1 VTKYDTDNPT
11 LSRVNRNE
19 DLYKEINKSE
29 IDNFNLRSN
38 ATVIGNQANEIDVEK
53 IKKILDN
60 RYNET
65 APKRKSIKIE
75 PIVEEPIVEEATT
88 KEYDLNLVLEKA
100 KDDKEE
106 NYVEE
111 RNKKIRDT
119 QFDILKTLNVEEE
132 KKSEE
137 KNEEEQNLLELI
149 NTITL
154 NETKNKTDVDVAL
167 DLFED
172 LKGDENT
179 EIYEGLT
186 NNVEKVKDEKEE
198 KILEKEHIKEDI
210 KIKNMEKDENFWD
223 EDSKLGIGIKVLI
236 ILIIILFLIGIG
248 VFVKSIFF

>member
-1 VTKYDTDNPT
+1 MNNVRE
-11 LSRVNRNE
+11 LSLDE
-19 DLYKEINKSE
+19 DLSFEAFCDQRFINQVPE
-29 IDNFNLRSN
+29 D
-38 ATVIGNQANEIDVEK
+38 E
-53 IKKILDN
+53 
-60 RYNET
+60 
-65 APKRKSIKIE
+65 
-75 PIVEEPIVEEATT
+75 
-88 KEYDLNLVLEKA
+88 
-100 KDDKEE
+100 
-106 NYVEE
+106 
-111 RNKKIRDT
+111 
-119 QFDILKTLNVEEE
+119 LK
-132 KKSEE
+132 
-137 KNEEEQNLLELI
+137 ELI